1 MLRILKSMKNKKH
14 LAYLEINEY
23 PVQNFLVE
31 NNFLNLSRN
40 H

>member
-1 MLRILKSMKNKKH
+1 MFRILKSMTNKKH
-14 LAYLEINEY
+14 LAYHEINEY